1 MLTENK
7 PQKPIIFFDGVC
19 AMCNAFVDIIIRI
32 DHRQVFLFAPIQ
44 GTTAQ
49 ELLPPMSEN
58 PKEWSMVYLDES
70 GIYQQSDA
78 SLAVYKRVGGIWGV
92 LGWLR
97 FIPRFIRDPVYR
109 VIANNRYRWFGKKET
124 CRIPTPQERERFLP

>member
-32 DHRQVFLFAPIQ
+32 DRKQIFLFAPLQ

-49 ELLPPMSEN
+49 ELLPPMSDN
-58 PKEWSMVYLDES
+58 PEEWSMVYLDET
-70 GIYQQSDA
+70 GIHQQSDA
-78 SLAVYKRVGGIWGV
+78 SLAVYRRIGGIWGV

-97 FIPRFIRDPVYR
+97 YIPRFIRDPVYR
-109 VIANNRYRWFGKKET
+109 VIANNRYRWFGKKEA
-124 CRIPTPQERERFLP
+124 CRIPTAEERERFLP